1 MNKRSGIEWK
11 KKILNS
17 AVKGFSEYGYKGA
30 SMRMIARN
38 AGVSIGGLYIY
49 FKNKEDLY
57 TTLMR
62 NRLNDLAD
70 KTKET
75 LRDIRDPGEAISTF
89 IAMRL
94 NYAKKHRELILVQV
108 KEHGFTFGVKMKKE
122 FFRQQRKVVEEII
135 RKGIASGKFR
145 KCDAREVSKI
155 IICTLRGFI
164 LSIVVE
170 PDALFSPEECGN
182 LILKGLLESQD

>member
-1 MNKRSGIEWK
+1 MNKRSGIESK
-11 KKILNS
+11 KKILSS
-17 AVKGFSEYGYKGA
+17 AVRVFSQYGYKGA
-30 SMRMIARN
+30 SMRMIAR
-38 AGVSIGGLYIY
+38 AADISVGGPYLY

-57 TTLMR
+57 LTLIKK
-62 NRLNDLAD
+62 RLEDLSD
-70 KTKET
+70 KTGET
-75 LRDIRDPGEAISTF
+75 LKGIEDPAEAINTF

-94 NYAKKHRELILVQV
+94 NYARKHRELILVQAR
-108 KEHGFTFGVKMKKE
+108 EHGFTFGIKVKKE

-145 KCDAREVSKI
+145 ECDAGEVSKI

-170 PDALFSPEECGN
+170 PDALFSPEECAG
-182 LILKGLLESQD
+182 LILKGLLS